1 MTHFILYRNICS
13 FLLGYGRA
21 NVTCL
26 NHCNLDHIGYCQLS
40 TSSDTAHAHAYTL
53 YIVDTFF
60 LLVQRIGD
68 IFVVTFIQN
77 GDSALMIAC
86 SRGDNAIVQLLLNNN
101 ANVNLQALVRLHTD
115 FHSHGTYFCTTFLF
129 N

>member
-1 MTHFILYRNICS
+1 M
-13 FLLGYGRA
+13 
-21 NVTCL
+21 TCL